1 MTGQPLPN
9 GYRNKMDT
17 PKIKQIVYI
26 SKATTGLE
34 RKDVEDI
41 LESARDK
48 NQGLDITSFLLFNGK
63 SFVQLLEGAPE
74 DVSNL

>member
-34 RKDVEDI
+34 R
-41 LESARDK
+41 
-48 NQGLDITSFLLFNGK
+48 
-63 SFVQLLEGAPE
+63 
-74 DVSNL
+74 

>member
-48 NQGLDITSFLLFNGK
+48 NQGLDITGFLLFNGK

>member
-26 SKATTGLE
+26 SKATSGLE

>member
-26 SKATTGLE
+26 FKAITGLE

-48 NQGLDITSFLLFNGK
+48 NQGLDITGFLLFNGK